1 MWTQCADDLLACA
14 CKGNSFFTKLQS
26 PRHGRGQICYSGLH
40 FVCCPIRYSETKINL
55 IYFVFLSA
63 FTIFAAQTKGIMQPS
78 ANKTSQVKWKGK
90 IYGLA
95 AILMCAIMLTGCD
108 RTTLRRAI
116 DLLGHRDE
124 SKPPIYHE
132 YEGYSP
138 GIRRSRVAEEF
149 SRYHYYIAPESIAPD
164 PDPDIYFRQD
174 FEGVE
179 PMVTF
184 DEEQY
189 WRDHP
194 LQLDIDE
201 ENE

>member
-1 MWTQCADDLLACA
+1 M
-14 CKGNSFFTKLQS
+14 
-26 PRHGRGQICYSGLH
+26 
-40 FVCCPIRYSETKINL
+40 
-55 IYFVFLSA
+55 FLSA
-63 FTIFAAQTKGIMQPS
+63 LTIFAAQTKGIMQPS
-78 ANKTSQVKWKGK
+78 ANKTSLVKWKGR
-90 IYGLA
+90 IYGLS
-95 AILMCAIMLTGCD
+95 AILLCAIMLTGCD

>member
-1 MWTQCADDLLACA
+1 MLAY
-14 CKGNSFFTKLQS
+14 SVFSL
-26 PRHGRGQICYSGLH
+26 ICHCVANIGGA
-40 FVCCPIRYSETKINL
+40 SETKINL

-63 FTIFAAQTKGIMQPS
+63 LTIFAA
-78 ANKTSQVKWKGK
+78 NKSSLVKWKGR

-95 AILMCAIMLTGCD
+95 AILLCAIMLTGCD

-149 SRYHYYIAPESIAPD
+149 SRYHYYIAPESMAPD

>member
-1 MWTQCADDLLACA
+1 MLAY
-14 CKGNSFFTKLQS
+14 SVFSL
-26 PRHGRGQICYSGLH
+26 ICHCVANIGGA
-40 FVCCPIRYSETKINL
+40 SETKINL

-63 FTIFAAQTKGIMQPS
+63 LTIFAAQTKGRMQPS
-78 ANKTSQVKWKGK
+78 ANKSSLVKWKGR

-95 AILMCAIMLTGCD
+95 AILLCAIMLTGCD

-132 YEGYSP
+132 SEGYSP
-138 GIRRSRVAEEF
+138 GIRRSRAAEEF